1 MWERLF
7 VSVVFLL
14 LTEACYAQ
22 WTAKIGLCAGMYEAF
37 ERY

>member
-14 LTEACYAQ
+14 LTGSCYAQ
-22 WTAKIGLCAGMYEAF
+22 WTAENRVEAGMYEAF